1 MDEPI
6 ARLLAQLSPEQ
17 LAELFT
23 QARQRAAST
32 SSTQTGTRL
41 RVRITEGFSL
51 RPSRQADA
59 LPRPED
65 EPTRRAL
72 DRISPALRAAFVKA
86 EGQVL
91 TWLRSSHEHR
101 TRFLLDPVAALKEA
115 VPDFD
120 EHLIR
125 EITTLRD
132 ASSKSMPDV
141 PGYKLDSL
149 ELEVAG
155 QDQKEKK

>member
-6 ARLLAQLSPEQ
+6 ARLLAELSPEQ
-17 LAELFT
+17 LAELIT
-23 QARQRAAST
+23 QARQRAGATKSA
-32 SSTQTGTRL
+32 QIGTKL
-41 RVRITEGFSL
+41 RIQITEGFSL
-51 RPSRQADA
+51 RPSRQASA

-72 DRISPALRAAFVKA
+72 DLISPALRAAFVKA
-86 EGQVL
+86 EPQVL
-91 TWLRSSHEHR
+91 TWLRSNHDHR

-120 EHLIR
+120 ERLIE
-125 EITTLRD
+125 EITILRD
-132 ASSKSMPDV
+132 ASSKNMPDI

-149 ELEVAG
+149 ELEVVG
-155 QDQKEKK
+155 QKDKEQK